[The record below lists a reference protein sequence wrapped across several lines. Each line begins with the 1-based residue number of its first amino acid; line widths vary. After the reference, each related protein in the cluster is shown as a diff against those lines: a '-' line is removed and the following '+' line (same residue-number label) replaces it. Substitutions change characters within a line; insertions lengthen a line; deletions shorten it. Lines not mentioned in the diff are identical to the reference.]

1 MRSGRSRRQESISL
15 ELLVGIVIG
24 LMVLSFLAGWFF
36 GGRHAQKKAEARM
49 AAVTVAETVAAEST
63 AAEAATAEA
72 PAAETKGPETEAAVT
87 TAAETTAPETTT
99 AETRAPETTTAETTA
114 AETAAVETTAAETR
128 APETTAAETTAAETR
143 APETTAAETTAAETT
158 APETAAAETAA
169 PETNAPETAA
179 AETAAP
185 ETSAAPAETT
195 AAVSAGPERKTTGDE
210 EPGEAPTYLDTVIK
224 TSSLNGVAAG
234 TALSTSEVD
243 TADPTK
249 YNMILSIAEGDYTY
263 SRMADRSLRSSE
275 VPLADLRYVKVLHY
289 DHDGEIRVGEL
300 VVHKDILDDVTA
312 IFAELF
318 EKKYPINSM
327 YLIDNYFGG
336 ETASTAR
343 ERSAERD
350 NTTCFCGGAGT
361 AEGFGKAIVLNPGE
375 GASEDA
381 AAAVFRAHGF
391 TRNGNRYEKMQ

>member
-36 GGRHAQKKAEARM
+36 GGRHALKKAEARM
-49 AAVTVAETVAAEST
+49 AAVTVAETVAAESA
-63 AAEAATAEA
+63 AAEAAAAEA
-72 PAAETKGPETEAAVT
+72 PAAETKGPEAEAAETIAAET
-87 TAAETTAPETTT
+87 TAAETTA
-99 AETRAPETTTAETTA
+99 AETTA
-114 AETAAVETTAAETR
+114 AETTAAETTAAETR

-143 APETTAAETTAAETT
+143 APETTAAETR
-158 APETAAAETAA
+158 APETAPVETAA
-169 PETNAPETAA
+169 PETDAPETAA

-263 SRMADRSLRSSE
+263 SRMADRSLRNSE

-336 ETASTAR
+336 ETASAAR

>member
-36 GGRHAQKKAEARM
+36 GGRHALKKAEARM
-49 AAVTVAETVAAEST
+49 AAVTVAETVAAESA
-63 AAEAATAEA
+63 AAEAAAAEA
-72 PAAETKGPETEAAVT
+72 PAAETKGPEAEAAETTAAETSAPET
-87 TAAETTAPETTT
+87 TAAETTA
-99 AETRAPETTTAETTA
+99 AETTA
-114 AETAAVETTAAETR
+114 AETTAAETTAAETR

-143 APETTAAETTAAETT
+143 APETTAAETR
-158 APETAAAETAA
+158 APETAPVETAA

-185 ETSAAPAETT
+185 ETSAAPAEIT

-336 ETASTAR
+336 ETASAAR

-361 AEGFGKAIVLNPGE
+361 AEGFGNAIVLNPGE